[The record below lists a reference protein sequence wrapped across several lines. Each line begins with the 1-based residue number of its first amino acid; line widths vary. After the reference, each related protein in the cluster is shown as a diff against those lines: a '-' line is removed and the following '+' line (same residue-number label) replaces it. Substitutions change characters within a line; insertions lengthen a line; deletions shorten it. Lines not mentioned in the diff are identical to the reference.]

1 MIGCCVPAQPLR
13 IQAHRLSYDTATE
26 ATHEIDKPSNE
37 WNLRIST
44 YYLNHSTLKL
54 ALRRKEE
61 LNRTDYISD
70 IIVSPRLPSP
80 NSSRN
85 NRQHV
90 QNMAQDAGRVSNT
103 WSPLIVH
110 LQGSC

>member
-26 ATHEIDKPSNE
+26 ATREIDKPLIE

-70 IIVSPRLPSP
+70 IIVSSRLPSLP
-80 NSSRN
+80 TAPETTG
-85 NRQHV
+85 
-90 QNMAQDAGRVSNT
+90 NMSKT
-103 WSPLIVH
+103 WLKMLGV
-110 LQGSC
+110 